1 MKQNSAPPSFSKTL
15 RRWLRRSPLPLF
27 LALIGVI
34 YLLSGS
40 FGLSRAE
47 PMETEPDSR
56 LASVGAASSTET
68 MQTSST
74 QAPQITTTE
83 APQTTE
89 TPTTA
94 APQTTETPTTE
105 APQTTETPTTEAP
118 QTTETP
124 TTEAPA
130 TTEAKEEGRTIYL
143 TFDDGPGKNTEK
155 VLDILDRY
163 GVRATFFTVGFY
175 VDRYPEIAA
184 KITKQGSLIACH
196 SYTHE
201 YDQCYASVDA
211 FFQEMEKWKTAV
223 KNACGTVPERICVRF
238 PGGSTT
244 PNAKNVS
251 AGIKERL
258 AREGYHWFD
267 WNAADN
273 DKYPKG
279 NVKNLPDAEYFW
291 ASYQETIGWYANKP
305 NAQVVFLT
313 HDSENGTV
321 EILPRM
327 IEDLL
332 AKGYTFKTLDQ
343 HPEWG

>member
-15 RRWLRRSPLPLF
+15 RRWLRRAPLPLF
-27 LALIGVI
+27 LALMGLI
-34 YLLSGS
+34 YLLSGG
-40 FGLSRAE
+40 FGLNRAE
-47 PMETEPDSR
+47 TLPSETGSRIASGLPVPTDTEPITT
-56 LASVGAASSTET
+56 ASSET
-68 MQTSST
+68 PQTS
-74 QAPQITTTE
+74 ATE
-83 APQTTE
+83 APQTSAVTE
-89 TPTTA
+89 TPQTTA
-94 APQTTETPTTE
+94 TEAPQTSTEAPTTE
-105 APQTTETPTTEAP
+105 APTTEAP
-118 QTTETP
+118 T

-130 TTEAKEEGRTIYL
+130 TTEAPEGRTIYL
-143 TFDDGPGKNTEK
+143 TFDDGPGRNTEK
-155 VLDILDRY
+155 VLGILDRY
-163 GVRATFFTVGFY
+163 GVKATFFTVGYY
-175 VDRYPEIAA
+175 VDRSPETAA
-184 KITKQGSLIACH
+184 KITQQGSLIACH

-201 YDQCYASVDA
+201 YSQCYASVDA
-211 FFQEMEKWKTAV
+211 FFDELEKWKNAV
-223 KNACGTVPERICVRF
+223 KNACGAVPERVCIRF

-244 PNAKNVS
+244 PNAKDVA

-258 AREGYHWFD
+258 SREGYHWFD

-291 ASYQETIGWYANKP
+291 ASYLETIGWYANNP
-305 NAQVVFLT
+305 NAQVIFLT

-332 AKGYTFKTLDQ
+332 AKGYTFKTLDE